1 MTTPTSLIARILL
14 PAVALA
20 LTAFGV
26 SGRPLDEVV
35 ASKLL
40 RVAVYEDNSPFS
52 FRANGTMTGIDVD
65 IATALANAL
74 GVEVELIPRMQGE
87 DVDTDLRANVW
98 KGPLLGGPVG
108 DVMMHVPLDRE
119 LALRNREAVLA
130 NPYFEQRIALG
141 YDPAKIGPEI
151 SFDVF
156 KREKVGVRLGS
167 VADYF
172 VMFADGGA
180 LRNNVLHFI
189 KPSDGVKRFL
199 DKEMAAILGVRS
211 ELEGLLHEAGAK
223 APFAEPPMPGIIR
236 SRWILG
242 LAVKDNSRDLGY
254 ALGAALDKM
263 KQSGALAAIC
273 SRYGVTYA
281 PPPLQ

>member
-1 MTTPTSLIARILL
+1 M
-14 PAVALA
+14 
-20 LTAFGV
+20 
-26 SGRPLDEVV
+26 V

-40 RVAVYEDNSPFS
+40 RVAVDQDNSPFS

-74 GVEVELIPRMQGE
+74 GVEVELIPRIQGE

-211 ELEGLLHEAGAK
+211 ELKACCTRPEPKLRSQSHRCPASSGRAGSSAL
-223 APFAEPPMPGIIR
+223 P
-236 SRWILG
+236 SRTT
-242 LAVKDNSRDLGY
+242 
-254 ALGAALDKM
+254 
-263 KQSGALAAIC
+263 AAIWGMR
-273 SRYGVTYA
+273 SGLRSTR
-281 PPPLQ
+281 

>member
-40 RVAVYEDNSPFS
+40 RAAVYEDNAPFS
-52 FRANGTMTGIDVD
+52 FRRDGKMTGIDVD
-65 IATALANAL
+65 IATALAKAL
-74 GVEVELIPRMQGE
+74 GVEVELIARMQGE

-98 KGPLLGGPVG
+98 KGPLLGGGVG

-141 YDPAKIGPEI
+141 YDPAK
-151 SFDVF
+151 
-156 KREKVGVRLGS
+156 
-167 VADYF
+167 
-172 VMFADGGA
+172 
-180 LRNNVLHFI
+180 
-189 KPSDGVKRFL
+189 
-199 DKEMAAILGVRS
+199 
-211 ELEGLLHEAGAK
+211 
-223 APFAEPPMPGIIR
+223 
-236 SRWILG
+236 SR
-242 LAVKDNSRDLGY
+242 
-254 ALGAALDKM
+254 
-263 KQSGALAAIC
+263 
-273 SRYGVTYA
+273 
-281 PPPLQ
+281 

>member
-1 MTTPTSLIARILL
+1 
-14 PAVALA
+14 
-20 LTAFGV
+20 
-26 SGRPLDEVV
+26 
-35 ASKLL
+35 
-40 RVAVYEDNSPFS
+40 
-52 FRANGTMTGIDVD
+52 
-65 IATALANAL
+65 
-74 GVEVELIPRMQGE
+74 
-87 DVDTDLRANVW
+87 
-98 KGPLLGGPVG
+98 
-108 DVMMHVPLDRE
+108 MMHVPLDRE

-156 KREKVGVRLGS
+156 KHEKVGVRLGS

-211 ELEGLLHEAGAK
+211 ELEGLLYTRPE
-223 APFAEPPMPGIIR
+223 PRSSVREPPISGIIR
-236 SRWILG
+236 SRSDPRPCRQG
-242 LAVKDNSRDLGY
+242 QQPRSGY

-273 SRYGVTYA
+273 VKYGVTYA